1 MYAWEQIQKTVD
13 YIEAHLQESLPMET
27 LAKQASLSPFY
38 FQRLFGRLVKKP
50 VMEYIRLRRMA
61 VAAEML
67 PQDKRILDIAVDL
80 GFSSHEHFTRTF
92 KNTFGMTPEEYRRNP
107 VILNRMTKPEL
118 SLRYTLIDEN
128 VPLITDGIT
137 LEIGRKQLAKPAC
150 FVGFD
155 VRMPVRF
162 VGGLGTESG
171 TDPLGALWDR
181 LHAEKAGMP
190 GLLPDGDEL
199 GVALPS
205 DKETE
210 FCYFAGAQAD
220 GAAAPAGYKSWTLPQ
235 GEYVVCTFEA
245 ENFEALVTDALYKA
259 QQYLFGVWL
268 PNHGLGSQPFCAERY
283 ASHDKNTTLMEIW
296 VIPEPLEA
304 SQD

>member
-13 YIEAHLQESLPMET
+13 YIEAHLNENLTMET
-27 LAKQASLSPFY
+27 LAKQAALSPFY

-61 VAAEML
+61 VAAETL
-67 PQDKRILDIAVDL
+67 LQQDNRILDIAVDL

-92 KNTFGMTPEEYRRNP
+92 KDTFGITPEEYRRNP
-107 VILNRMTKPEL
+107 VTMNRMTKPEL
-118 SLRYTLIDEN
+118 SLHYTLIDEN

-137 LEIGRKQLAKPAC
+137 LEIGRRQLAEPAL

-155 VRMPVRF
+155 VRMPVQF
-162 VGGLGTESG
+162 VEGLGTESG
-171 TDPLGALWDR
+171 EDPLGALWDR
-181 LHAEKAGMP
+181 LHAEKTKIP

-205 DKETE
+205 EKETA
-210 FCYFAGAQAD
+210 FCYFAGAQAG
-220 GAAAPAGYKSWTLPQ
+220 GADVPAGYKSWTLPQ

-259 QQYLFGVWL
+259 QQYLYSVWMQ
-268 PNHGLGSQPFCAERY
+268 NHGLRSKPFCAERY
-283 ASHDKNTTLMEIW
+283 ASHDMNATQMEIW
-296 VIPEPLEA
+296 VMLESPEAP
-304 SQD
+304 